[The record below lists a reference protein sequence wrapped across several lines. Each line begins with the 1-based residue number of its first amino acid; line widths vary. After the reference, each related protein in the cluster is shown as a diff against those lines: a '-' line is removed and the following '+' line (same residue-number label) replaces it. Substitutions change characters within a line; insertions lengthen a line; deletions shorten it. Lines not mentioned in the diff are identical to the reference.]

1 MSEPQSDEDLADFIS
16 ECRELIDE
24 VAEALVEN
32 KDGLSHDV
40 IHGLYRSLHTIKGSA
55 QLFGFHQLSYLTQAM
70 EGALEPVRDGT
81 LAMPKMLPAHMIKAT
96 DVVSH
101 LLDAIEQQKPL
112 EGFDR
117 AVEELVIEGT
127 AIMIVAVGGGFVIQL
142 GAAEPAPQLTL
153 VPGSSDQ
160 PAEASEAP
168 AAEEAPA
175 ATEAPAV
182 SAESVAEPVA
192 EPVAEATAQVAAG
205 RAAKP
210 KAAKRK
216 EKADKQYEP
225 GETSSK
231 SSDSIRVQVSLLDHF
246 MNLVGELVLTK
257 NQVVDLAR
265 NEQSAKL
272 RELSRDIAHVTSEL
286 QFLAM
291 KTRLQPVGNVLTKF
305 HRVVREIAQDLGKK
319 VEFNLLGAQTELDRT
334 LVEAIKDPIT
344 HIVRNA
350 LDHGIET
357 PEEREKS
364 GKTEPACLTIE
375 AYYENG
381 QVVVAIEDNG
391 RGLNIDAIRAK
402 AIDKQLIS
410 AFDAE
415 RLSDSEIVAFIF
427 EPGFSTSA
435 AVSSLSGRG
444 VGMDVVKNNIEAIGG
459 RVDVETELGVRTVF
473 KLRIPLTMAIVSV
486 MVVKVGGRPFAIP
499 GAKIQELIQVHLD
512 SKSTLDDIGGV
523 PVYKLRGRLLPII
536 GLDRLLTLSSGDDSS
551 KPKPI
556 DCVVVVNTGS
566 AVFGLAVDT
575 IVESLDVV
583 VKPIHPA
590 IKQAGHFSGAAVL
603 GDGKIA
609 LALDIAGLANYA
621 AIDGLSIEAESS
633 ADAAQKKAEKEQE
646 RDFLIVRMAKDRR
659 IAIPIDK
666 IFRLEKFPADEL
678 KFMAGV
684 ASYTYRNKR
693 IRIFDIRE
701 ELGIPADGD
710 PAAEY
715 EIVMCKKRTT
725 FFGVAVER
733 IEDTFSTSKG
743 FDGGWF
749 DVPGVVGNL
758 ILGDETVVVVE
769 PGSLRCVN
777 SHSALAFVTQNGTS
791 AGQGHDTIRLLLV
804 EDSQFFRNQVK
815 KVLEQNGFSCAVAE
829 DGVEA
834 LAILSSEDAKHH
846 PFQAVVSDIEM
857 PRMDGLELARRL
869 RQENKWQHL
878 PLIAMTTRFR
888 KKDQEA
894 GFAAGFNEYLEK
906 LNAKILLE
914 KINSYTK
921 DAGEHGHGL

>member
-1 MSEPQSDEDLADFIS
+1 MSEPQSDEDLADFIC

-24 VAEALVEN
+24 VAEALAEN
-32 KDGLSHDV
+32 KDELSHDV

-55 QLFGFHQLSYLTQAM
+55 QLFGFFQLSQLTQAM
-70 EGALEPVRDGT
+70 EGALEPIRDGS
-81 LAMPKMLPAHMIKAT
+81 LAMPRLLPSHMIKAT

-101 LLDAIEQQKPL
+101 LLDAIEQQMPL

-127 AIMIVAVGGGFVIQL
+127 AIMIVAAGGGFIINL
-142 GAAEPAPQLTL
+142 GAGEASPKPTP
-153 VPGSSDQ
+153 VPNPGDQ
-160 PAEASEAP
+160 PAAGDDDCAAKDSP
-168 AAEEAPA
+168 AANEKSA
-175 ATEAPAV
+175 ASAKSSTES
-182 SAESVAEPVA
+182 SAMAKVGSDD
-192 EPVAEATAQVAAG
+192 
-205 RAAKP
+205 KP
-210 KAAKRK
+210 KAAGRK
-216 EKADKQYEP
+216 DKAKKQYEP

-265 NEQSAKL
+265 NEQSQKL
-272 RELSRDIAHVTSEL
+272 RELSRDIANVTSEL

-305 HRVVREIAQDLGKK
+305 HRVVREIAQDLGKQ

-364 GKTEPACLTIE
+364 GKTEPACLTIH
-375 AYYENG
+375 AYHENG

-391 RGLNIDAIRAK
+391 RGLNIAAIKAK
-402 AIDKQLIS
+402 AIDKQHIS
-410 AFDAE
+410 SLDAE
-415 RLSDSEIVAFIF
+415 KASDSEIVSFIF
-427 EPGFSTSA
+427 EPGFSTSS

-459 RVDVETELGVRTVF
+459 RVDVETEEGVRTVF

-486 MVVKVGGRPFAIP
+486 MVVKVGDRPFAIP

-512 SKSTLDDIGGV
+512 SKSTLEDIGGV

-536 GLDRLLTLSSGDDSS
+536 GLDRLLALKSEDQNAE
-551 KPKPI
+551 PPPI
-556 DCVVVVNTGS
+556 DCVVVVNTGA

-575 IVESLDVV
+575 ILESLDVV

-609 LALDIAGLANYA
+609 LALDIAGLAQYA
-621 AIDGLSIEAESS
+621 EIDGLSIEAENS
-633 ADAAQKKAEKEQE
+633 ADVAQKKADEDKE
-646 RDFLIVRMAKDRR
+646 RDYLIVRMAKSRR
-659 IAIPIDK
+659 IGIPIDK

-678 KFMAGV
+678 NFIAGV

-693 IRIFDIRE
+693 IRIFDIRD
-701 ELGIPADGD
+701 ELGI
-710 PAAEY
+710 AAEGEPSADC
-715 EIVMCKKRTT
+715 EIVMCKKSTT
-725 FFGVAVER
+725 FFGIVVEK
-733 IEDTFSTSKG
+733 IEDTFNTATG
-743 FDGGWF
+743 FDSGWF

-758 ILGDETVVVVE
+758 ILEDETVVVIE
-769 PGSLRCVN
+769 PDALRCVN
-777 SHSALAFVTQNGTS
+777 NHSALAFVTQNGTH
-791 AGQGHDTIRLLLV
+791 AGASHGTMRLLLV

-815 KVLEQNGFSCAVAE
+815 KLLEQEGFSCAVAE

-834 LAILSSEDAKHH
+834 LALLSSEDAKQH
-846 PFQAVVSDIEM
+846 PFKAVISDIEM
-857 PRMDGLELARRL
+857 PRMDGLELARQL
-869 RQENKWQHL
+869 RQENKWRHL

-894 GFAAGFNEYLEK
+894 GFAAGFDEYLEK

-914 KINSYTK
+914 KIKAHTK